1 MPTTKE
7 YDIGAGRVYFKAPGA
22 NAEVSLGDTQGGIKV
37 TANLETTEIEVDQQ
51 LDPVDEIITKRTVTI
66 DVPLAE
72 FTLENLAL
80 AFPGST
86 LVTDATT
93 AKKKKLVLG
102 STAGA
107 SMLTYAGELRV
118 HPLSHADSDK
128 SRDFLFPCAAPLG
141 DSLELSYEKTAL
153 KVVNVKFKAYPS
165 QAQAT
170 LGQTVIIGDPTATP
184 SGGD

>member
-1 MPTTKE
+1 MPDTTKE
-7 YDIGAGRVYFKAPGA
+7 YDIGAGRVYWKGPGD
-22 NAEVSLGDTQGGIKV
+22 NTENELGDTQGGIKV
-37 TANLETTEIEVDQQ
+37 TANMETTEIEVDQY
-51 LDPVDEIITKRTVTI
+51 LDPVDEIITKRTITI
-66 DVPLAE
+66 EAPLAE

-80 AFPGST
+80 AFPGSE
-86 LVTDATT
+86 LVTNGTKT
-93 AKKKKLVLG
+93 KLVLG

-118 HPLSHADSDK
+118 HPLSHADTDK